1 MTITTSYSPITSAGN
16 GVATAIPVTWKF
28 FDATD
33 LVVTKIAST
42 GVETVQTITTHYT
55 VTGGEDSDGRPQTGT
70 VTMVTAP
77 AVGETIRITRSTS
90 KLQESTWSESDAF
103 PQATIESALD
113 RLTMIAQEGSGGGSA
128 NDDITGDVMQLN
140 SAGAQNYWDGEGS
153 PIRVPFL
160 EVTEASAPATPD
172 SGYGR
177 VYTKTDGYL
186 YHKNDD
192 GTETNLTTGAA
203 DAATSAA
210 AAASSASAAAT
221 SATSASTSAAAAAA
235 AVSAGAFK
243 WALDTSTSMADPGT
257 GELRANN
264 ASWASV
270 TAIAIS
276 DLSADTGNPDVS
288 AIVLSWDD
296 SSNSANRGQLTLRK
310 LTAPQEF
317 VQFNITGAS
326 TDNTGWTQ
334 LAVTHVAGTPSW
346 SASDQ
351 LLVVFAR
358 TGNQGT
364 PGAGTGD
371 LLAANNLSDVANA
384 ATARTNL
391 GLAIGTNVQA
401 YDADLDAVAGLSATG
416 LVRRTGAG
424 AFSAGTTV
432 ATAEIADDAVTY
444 AKLQN
449 VSATSR
455 ILGRKTASA
464 GDAEEC
470 TLSEILDFIGSAAQ
484 GDILYRGAS
493 AWARLGAG
501 TSGHYLQTQG
511 AGANPQWA
519 AVSGSG
525 FPSTTA
531 MLFVQTAAPTGW
543 TKSTTHNDKT
553 LRVVSGT
560 ASSGGS
566 NSFTTAMVNA
576 FNSGATTLTTS
587 QIPSHTH
594 SSASGSSINAEGP
607 GGAPISVAQAG
618 TSGSAGT
625 GGSHTHTVQL
635 NVQYVDVI
643 IATKD

>member
-103 PQATIESALD
+103 PQATIENALD
-113 RLTMIAQEGSGGGSA
+113 RLTMIAQEGSGGGGSA

-186 YHKNDD
+186 YHKNDG

-210 AAASSASAAAT
+210 SAAASASSATT
-221 SATSASTSAAAAAA
+221 SATSAATSAAAAAA

-384 ATARTNL
+384 ATARSNL

-401 YDADLDAVAGLSATG
+401 YDADLDAVAALSATG

-484 GDILYRGAS
+484 GDVLYRGAS

-501 TSGHYLQTQG
+501 TSGQFLQTQG
-511 AGANPQWA
+511 TGANPQWA
-519 AVSGSG
+519 TPSGSS

-566 NSFTTAMVNA
+566 NSFTTALVNS
-576 FNSGATTLTTS
+576 FNSGATTLSTT
-587 QIPSHTH
+587 QIPSHQHTAFVAGGAT
-594 SSASGSSINAEGP
+594 SFDP
-607 GGAPISVAQAG
+607 GGTTT
-618 TSGSAGT
+618 TSSGNTGATGG